1 MDKTIQLQAQIR
13 QNADEVSNYLSDMLK
28 WEKEIERK
36 DKNMKKKVN
45 NQNTKKINSIRDGGG
60 TVVSFEDKGLSIPQD
75 KSNSAS
81 KHTYDV
87 IVFNII

>member
-28 WEKEIERK
+28 WEKEIERR
-36 DKNMKKKVN
+36 DKNMKKKVVN
-45 NQNTKKINSIRDGGG
+45 NQNTKKINVRDGGG
-60 TVVSFEDKGLSIPQD
+60 TIVSFEDKGLSMPLD

-87 IVFNII
+87 IGLNII